1 MRTTMITQENLGDY
15 LPLLTEEEIFGLD
28 ADRFTLIGAF
38 DEEKNEA
45 LGVISAEILPGY
57 IRINRLCTAMGA
69 DDEKVREALLSIIKQ
84 SPEDISLPVCFF
96 SAGQEEDTEFFLSHG
111 FTEKKSKYYYIEG
124 RLKDMTDFPGAGGE
138 DAPEIRVLENVSEE
152 ELDQFIFQA
161 PHDEII
167 QFPELP
173 VLSVERD
180 RFSDGSMVCFKN
192 GKPDAAVLFQ
202 DYDGLITIV
211 WMYGEEPRDIYY
223 LFYVLK
229 KMLSQEFESGLRIR
243 FLLYENGPGAGAV
256 EKIFSDSKRI
266 PIRILVFK

>member
-1 MRTTMITQENLGDY
+1 MQTTMLTQENLKDF

-28 ADRFTLIGAF
+28 TERFTIIGAF
-38 DEEKNEA
+38 DEEKNRA
-45 LGVISAEILPGY
+45 MGVISAEILPGY
-57 IRINRLCTAMGA
+57 IRINRLSTASGA
-69 DDEKVREALLSIIKQ
+69 DDEKVMEALLSIITQ
-84 SPEDISLPVCFF
+84 TPEDIRLPICFM
-96 SAGQEEDTEFFLSHG
+96 SSGQDEDAGFFLSRG
-111 FTEKKSKYYYIEG
+111 FTEKKSKYYYIES
-124 RLKDMTDFPGAGGE
+124 RLKDMADFPGAGGE
-138 DAPEIRVLENVSEE
+138 DADEIRILENVSQK
-152 ELDQFIFQA
+152 ELDELVLRA
-161 PHDEII
+161 PHDEIL

-180 RFSDGSMVCFKN
+180 RFSDGSMVCFEN

-211 WMYGEEPRDIYY
+211 WMYGEKPRDIYY